1 MSGVVRR
8 FIVTK
13 SSARYLSKFR
23 RWHELN
29 LDEQH
34 DFINKFADTYKQHYP
49 SSKTNVSIKGLMND
63 MEKYRDSPSVFG
75 IFYNSI
81 CDYIDHGR
89 DNGRF
94 SHKSFQNLVIQRN
107 K

>member
-1 MSGVVRR
+1 MLSVVRR

-13 SSARYLSKFR
+13 ASARGLSKFR

-34 DFINKFADTYKQHYP
+34 EFIHKFAENYKRQYP

-94 SHKSFQNLVIQRN
+94 SHESFHSIVNRR
-107 K
+107 KE